1 MKRVP
6 VLTALA
12 AVSALSGCA
21 KPDSVL
27 FVTNA
32 SFGVNVEGKPASAS
46 VGYDRTEGYLAPSF
60 PSGAAPPV
68 IASIETGG
76 GLLSPK
82 VRQLYATG
90 AAAVKASG
98 DKNAPNGPTLLE
110 GAPAANRMILF
121 GTTTSLGIK
130 LAVDASGTPDTFT
143 FGYKRKEYSYI
154 PLTKQDASTEK
165 YIYPSVLASIDT
177 VTLAAAPSTKDS
189 GLTSQQFFATGPA
202 AEALAVDTSRIF
214 REVAQSALSASLTD
228 EQKKRALEAAVTT
241 VSAQKDNT
249 TAIMNAV
256 APGGVLDTQKLKDLV
271 AAANAKGADLS
282 SVYATQT
289 TADGLRNLLSLDPNA
304 AKQLASALPSTQ
316 THQD

>member
-1 MKRVP
+1 MA
-6 VLTALA
+6 ALA
-12 AVSALSGCA
+12 AASVLSGCA

-76 GLLSPK
+76 GLLNPK

-98 DKNAPNGPTLLE
+98 SHKAPDGPTTLE
-110 GAPAANRMILF
+110 GAPAAKRMIFF
-121 GTTTSLGIK
+121 GTTTSLGMK
-130 LAVDASGTPDTFT
+130 VAVDASGTPDAFT

-154 PLTKQDASTEK
+154 PLTKKDAKTET
-165 YIYPSVLASIDT
+165 YVYPSVLASIDT
-177 VTLAAAPSTKDS
+177 VTLAAAPATKGS
-189 GLTSQQFFATGPA
+189 GLTSRQFFATGPA
-202 AEALAVDTSRIF
+202 AEALAADTSAIF
-214 REVAQSALSASLTD
+214 REITESALSAALTP
-228 EQKKRALEAAVTT
+228 EQKQKAIKTATETVEA
-241 VSAQKDNT
+241 QRNNT

-256 APGGVLDTQKLKDLV
+256 APGGALDTEKLKALLD
-271 AAANAKGADLS
+271 AANAKGADLS
-282 SVYATQT
+282 STYAAQT
-289 TADGLRNLLSLDPNA
+289 TAEGLRGLLHEDPHA
-304 AKQLASALPSTQ
+304 AMLLAGALPSSQ
-316 THQD
+316 TNQD